1 MVSVIV
7 VTFNSEDSVV
17 PCLKALTAEIESVA
31 GEIILFDNNSIDA
44 TIRTVQSQFPGVHV
58 LESDRNIGFAAA
70 NNAASVTAGGKF
82 LLFANPDMIIDRG
95 ALRRLL
101 EVIQSRTDAGA
112 VCARMRNPDGSFQAT
127 ARRFPTMRN
136 IFLSRGSMLEAG
148 IKPIL
153 PAESY
158 TLDDYSETT
167 EVPAA
172 SATCLMT
179 EKEFFRS
186 LNGFDE
192 RFFLFMEDTDL
203 CLRVR
208 QAG

>member
-1 MVSVIV
+1 
-7 VTFNSEDSVV
+7 
-17 PCLKALTAEIESVA
+17 
-31 GEIILFDNNSIDA
+31 
-44 TIRTVQSQFPGVHV
+44 
-58 LESDRNIGFAAA
+58 
-70 NNAASVTAGGKF
+70 
-82 LLFANPDMIIDRG
+82 
-95 ALRRLL
+95 
-101 EVIQSRTDAGA
+101 AGA

-136 IFLSRGSMLEAG
+136 IFFSRGSMLEAG
-148 IKPIL
+148 IKPML

-172 SATCLMT
+172 SATCLMI

-208 QAG
+208 QAGRKIYFVPEAGAVHRWGTGSSVSVIKRSWLHHRSVWKYFLKHYPNGFSLFLLPVFLFVNFILRAIIGLIRK